1 MSYRTFTAMFAAAL
15 FAGAGTAMAQEA
27 MPSDLTD
34 EEVAHVA
41 VTANTIDIESGRL
54 AQDKAQNEQVRQF
67 AALMVADHSA
77 SNQQAE
83 KLVDS
88 LGVEPKE
95 NDVSTSLEDE
105 AEQAKDNLEKQEG
118 AAFDRAYMQREVVF
132 HQTVLT
138 SLDDLLIPT
147 TENAQLKELLT
158 TVRGVVERHLERAK
172 EINNQLA
179 P

>member
-1 MSYRTFTAMFAAAL
+1 MSYRTLTAMFAVAL
-15 FAGAGTAMAQEA
+15 LAGAGTARAQEA
-27 MPSDLTD
+27 MPADLTD

-41 VTANTIDIESGRL
+41 VTANTIDIENGRL
-54 AQDKAQNEQVRQF
+54 AQEKAQNEQVRQF
-67 AALMVADHSA
+67 AALMVADHTA

-83 KLVDS
+83 KLADS

-95 NDVSTSLEDE
+95 NDVSGSLQDE
-105 AEQAKDNLEKQEG
+105 ADQVKGDLEKQEG

-138 SLDDLLIPT
+138 ALDDLLIPT
-147 TENAQLKELLT
+147 TENAQLKELLNS
-158 TVRGVVERHLERAK
+158 VRGVVEQHLERAK
-172 EINNQLA
+172 KINNQLA